1 MALSVDFKAHLAS
14 GATSVCRC
22 WALTRRDGVVLGFT
36 DHDVALNFDGIAFV
50 ADSGMSARAL
60 EQTTGL
66 AVDNSEALGILSHS
80 AVTEADVLAGR
91 YDGAQVQAWLV
102 NWADT
107 GQRMVQF
114 GGTIGEIQRSAGAFQ
129 AELRGLTEALNQP
142 QGRVYQK
149 SCPAVLGDARCG
161 FDLAQAG
168 YGTSLPVESISDGK
182 ALHFAALSGFED
194 RWFERGRLVVES
206 GAAAGLTGI
215 VKNDRLT
222 DVGRDIELWQALR
235 ADLAVGD
242 MVRLEAGCDK
252 RADTCRLKFSNL
264 LNFRGF
270 PTLPGEDWQISV
282 PKRDGVNDGGSLNS

>member
-1 MALSVDFKAHLAS
+1 MALSAEFKAHLA
-14 GATSVCRC
+14 GAASTVCRC

-36 DHDVALNFDGIAFV
+36 DHDVTLNFDGIPFV

-102 NWADT
+102 NWADVA
-107 GQRMVQF
+107 QRTVLF

-142 QGRVYQK
+142 QGRIYQK

-168 YGTSLPVESISDGK
+168 YGTSLAVESISDGK
-182 ALHFAALSGFED
+182 ILHFSALAGFED

-206 GAAAGLTGI
+206 GVAAGLTAI

-222 DVGRDIELWQALR
+222 DAGRDIELWQALR
-235 ADLAVGD
+235 ANLAVGD
-242 MVRLEAGCDK
+242 MVRIEAGCDK
-252 RADTCRLKFSNL
+252 RADTCRLKFNNL
-264 LNFRGF
+264 TNYRGF
-270 PTLPGEDWQISV
+270 PALPGEDWQISV